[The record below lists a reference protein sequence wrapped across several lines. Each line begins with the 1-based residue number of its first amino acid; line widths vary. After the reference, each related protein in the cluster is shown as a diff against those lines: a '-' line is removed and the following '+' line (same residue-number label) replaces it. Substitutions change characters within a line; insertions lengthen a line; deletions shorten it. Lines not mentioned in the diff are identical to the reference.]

1 MALPGPVRRRGRRSG
16 SGSRR
21 TGSWPARAVPGSRR
35 TTAPGPPPGTA
46 GGAGPARGPVGWLAS
61 AGNPRSRGA
70 RFGGGTSGVRSSGAL
85 PLLVLVV
92 CDGRREPA
100 DRGSVPGCRNK
111 EEGRGSRDTGSA
123 ASWRTGERLALR
135 SPRGVDPEGGAVVLE
150 GLLGHDVVADDLTED
165 GAQPDG
171 ATGDGHTGTA
181 ELSSDRERSARADC
195 GAGVHDRSGAHA
207 DVGVPRAVEIGGGHG
222 PRGADHRYPLLSRA
236 RARPDGQER
245 GSCGSCVRDTMAH
258 AETRSIELTG
268 TSSGRVVPDR
278 PARPPS
284 PSVSTRP
291 GSGCT
296 AGGRSAADG
305 CQHVL
310 AVELQFAGPDARQP
324 GELP

>member
-1 MALPGPVRRRGRRSG
+1 MALRGPARRRGRRSG

-46 GGAGPARGPVGWLAS
+46 RGAGPARGPVGWVAS

-70 RFGGGTSGVRSSGAL
+70 RLGGGTSGVRSSGAL
-85 PLLVLVV
+85 PLLLVLVV

-100 DRGSVPGCRNK
+100 DRASVLGCRNK

-150 GLLGHDVVADDLTED
+150 GLLGHDVVADDLTGE
-165 GAQPDG
+165 GARPDG
-171 ATGDGHTGTA
+171 GHRGTA

-207 DVGVPRAVEIGGGHG
+207 HVGVPRAEEIGGGHG
-222 PRGADHRYPLLSRA
+222 PGGADHRYPLLSRA

-245 GSCGSCVRDTMAH
+245 GSCSSCAAGHYCPRGD
-258 AETRSIELTG
+258 
-268 TSSGRVVPDR
+268 VVNRINGDFLRPCRAGPAGPPAVALGVD
-278 PARPPS
+278 PAR
-284 PSVSTRP
+284 VRMY
-291 GSGCT
+291 
-296 AGGRSAADG
+296 RSWA
-305 CQHVL
+305 L
-310 AVELQFAGPDARQP
+310 SR
-324 GELP
+324 

>member
-1 MALPGPVRRRGRRSG
+1 MALRGPVRPRGRRSG

-21 TGSWPARAVPGSRR
+21 TGSWPARAVPGARR

-46 GGAGPARGPVGWLAS
+46 RGAEPARGPVGWVAS
-61 AGNPRSRGA
+61 AGNPRSRGG
-70 RFGGGTSGVRSSGAL
+70 RLGGGPSGVRSSGAL
-85 PLLVLVV
+85 PLLLVLVV

-150 GLLGHDVVADDLTED
+150 GLLGHDVVADDLGE
-165 GAQPDG
+165 GARPDG
-171 ATGDGHTGTA
+171 GPRGTA
-181 ELSSDRERSARADC
+181 ELSSDRERGARADC

-207 DVGVPRAVEIGGGHG
+207 HVGVPRAEEIGGGDG

-245 GSCGSCVRDTMAH
+245 GSCSSCARDTMAH

-268 TSSGRVVPDR
+268 PSSGYVVPDR
-278 PARPPS
+278 PGRPPS